1 MIVGVLRVELS
12 LPGSSSLKDKRR
24 LLQSLLDRLHNDFN
38 VAAAEIDHQD
48 HWRHAVVAVSC
59 VSNESSHANSILS
72 RVLAV
77 VERESEMVVTG
88 VEMELR

>member
-1 MIVGVLRVELS
+1 MIVGVLRLELS
-12 LPGSSSLKDKRR
+12 LPGSASLKDKRR
-24 LLQSLLDRLHNDFN
+24 VLQSLLDRLHQQFN

-48 HWRHAVVAVSC
+48 DRRRADIAVSC
-59 VSNESSHANSILS
+59 VSNEGSHANSILS

-77 VERESEMVVTG
+77 VEREADVVLTG

>member
-12 LPGSSSLKDKRR
+12 LPGSHSLKDKRR
-24 LLQSLLDRLHNDFN
+24 LLRSLLDRLHNEFN
-38 VAAAEIDHQD
+38 VSAAEVDHQD
-48 HWRHAVVAVSC
+48 SRRHALVGVSC
-59 VSNESSHANSILS
+59 VSGQAAHANAVLS

-88 VEMELR
+88 VEMEMR